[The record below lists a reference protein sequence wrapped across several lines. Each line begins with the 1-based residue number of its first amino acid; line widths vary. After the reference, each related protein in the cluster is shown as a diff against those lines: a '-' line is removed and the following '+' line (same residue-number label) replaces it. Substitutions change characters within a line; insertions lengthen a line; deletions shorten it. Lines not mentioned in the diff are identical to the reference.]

1 MNGIN
6 GNGRNTSSTSLSGVA
21 QYLKEREGVH
31 EDAPGE
37 YHAEIW
43 LYPGMSPDG
52 LQNRLDEL
60 QPAATRFT
68 VVGTT
73 GFHRPETLEELEE
86 LAAKADAKADGK
98 GGEERLPDE
107 FMPLLRL
114 CDGRL
119 DGEIRDVDDL
129 WDPWHA
135 RDMEAKGWVRPRL
148 IVDTKNPETGEIDD
162 GLGYAVNCWDAFLWK
177 NSYLHR
183 FVSPVCCN
191 DSPGVYLLLCEA
203 SEFMLPVTDQSV
215 IRWRS
220 TAYDERRITVVD
232 VSSQVEEIGNL
243 RAFGDFYDERTPLDE
258 ARADMTIR
266 KYEEQLHCLIDEG
279 SVPSWVDYRAL

>member
-1 MNGIN
+1 MSGIN
-6 GNGRNTSSTSLSGVA
+6 GNGRNMGGAPYGGVA
-21 QYLKEREGVH
+21 AYLKEREGVH

-43 LYPGMSPDG
+43 LYPGMSPDE
-52 LQNRLDEL
+52 LQEKLDEL

-68 VVGTT
+68 VLGTT
-73 GFHRPETLEELEE
+73 GFHRPETLAELEE
-86 LAAKADAKADGK
+86 IEKQAEAN
-98 GGEERLPDE
+98 GGETRMPEG
-107 FMPLLRL
+107 FMPLVRMH
-114 CDGRL
+114 DGML
-119 DGEIRDVDDL
+119 GSEIHDVDDL

-148 IVDTKNPETGEIDD
+148 IADTKNPETGEVR
-162 GLGYAVNCWDAFLWK
+162 GGSGYVVNCWDSFFWRS
-177 NSYLHR
+177 SYLRR
-183 FVSPVCCN
+183 FVSTAHHN
-191 DSPGVYLLLCEA
+191 DSPGVYLLLCES

-220 TAYDERRITVVD
+220 TAYDERRVTVVD

-258 ARADMTIR
+258 ARADRTIR
-266 KYEEQLHCLIDEG
+266 KYEEQLHRLIDEG